1 MDKKQFLSISRK
13 FFKEKGCQIIKNSRF
28 IYQTEEFDVEFQM
41 MHSNFGEYYY
51 LSYYFYLHGM
61 GSYYPTSDECASGRV
76 SDLMST
82 PEIYYLDIEQDD
94 FSKRLER
101 VFDEELKPIME
112 QGLSYIMKLWKSQ
125 KLLLFAGTT
134 KYMQSLEKE
143 MSASKAEENGN

>member
-1 MDKKQFLSISRK
+1 MDKKQFLLIARN

-28 IYQTEEFDVEFQM
+28 IYQSEAFDVEFQM

-51 LSYYFYLHGM
+51 LSYYFYSHGM

-101 VFDEELKPIME
+101 VFDEELKPISTKPSF
-112 QGLSYIMKLWKSQ
+112 LSSSAISSQVVYSDKSSH
-125 KLLLFAGTT
+125 LEPSAR
-134 KYMQSLEKE
+134 SLH
-143 MSASKAEENGN
+143 SL